1 MFERRS
7 ALAGAMHGGK
17 PGPAPLTI
25 GEVRG
30 DWRLWQVTAQP
41 GAENAMMPA
50 LSAQVGALPE
60 TVGRATQSQGRTLM
74 LIGPAQYLLSGGP
87 VTMPDAEGAVV
98 ELSHA
103 RTRLYVEGAMA
114 AEVLCR
120 GAPLDFHDSA
130 FPVGAFAQTGIHH
143 TSVLIHRV
151 SQQRY
156 EIDTLRTF
164 ALTVWHWLEDA
175 CLPFGEEVC

>member
-41 GAENAMMPA
+41 GSEAA
-50 LSAQVGALPE
+50 LQASLAAAVGPLPQR
-60 TVGRATQSQGRTLM
+60 VGLATQSNGRTLM
-74 LIGPAQYLLSGGP
+74 LVGPAQYLLSGSP
-87 VTMPDAEGAVV
+87 VSIPDAEGAVV
-98 ELSHA
+98 ELTHA
-103 RTRLYVEGAMA
+103 RTRLFVEGAMA
-114 AEVLCR
+114 PEVLSR
-120 GAPLDFHDSA
+120 GAPIDFHDSA

-143 TSVLIHRV
+143 TGVLIHRV
-151 SQQRY
+151 SAERY

-164 ALTVWHWLEDA
+164 ALTLWHWLEDA
-175 CLPFGEEVC
+175 CLPFGYEVK

>member
-7 ALAGAMHGGK
+7 ALAGALHGGK

-41 GAENAMMPA
+41 GAEAAMIA
-50 LSAQVGALPE
+50 SLSAQVGPLPE
-60 TVGRATQSQGRTLM
+60 RVGFATQSQGRTLM
-74 LIGPAQYLLSGGP
+74 LVGPAQYLLSGGP
-87 VTMPDAEGAVV
+87 VTLPDAEGAVV
-98 ELSHA
+98 DLTHA
-103 RTRLYVEGAMA
+103 RTRLYVEGTMA
-114 AEVLCR
+114 PEVLSR

-143 TSVLIHRV
+143 TPVLIHRV
-151 SQQRY
+151 SAARY
-156 EIDTLRTF
+156 EIDALRTF

-175 CLPFGEEVC
+175 CLPFGHGVK